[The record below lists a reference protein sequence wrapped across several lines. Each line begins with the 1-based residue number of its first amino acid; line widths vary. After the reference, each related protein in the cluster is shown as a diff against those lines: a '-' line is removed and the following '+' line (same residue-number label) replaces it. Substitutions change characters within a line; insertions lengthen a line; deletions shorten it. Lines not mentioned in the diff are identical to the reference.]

1 MIPAGLVLFSAT
13 MALVAAA
20 LFTGAAFYVSAV
32 EHPARMEL
40 DDAALL
46 AEWKPSYKR
55 GALMQAPLA
64 LIGTVLGV
72 IAFLGSYDWRWLFG
86 AALMLA
92 NWPFTLVAI
101 MPTNKRL
108 LALTG
113 PHPELRLLMN
123 RWGSLH
129 AVRTALG
136 VAATAVFAWV
146 ILL

>member
-20 LFTGAAFYVSAV
+20 LFTGAAFYVSTV
-32 EHPARMEL
+32 EHPARL
-40 DDAALL
+40 VLGDDALL

-55 GALMQAPLA
+55 GALLQAPLA

-86 AALMLA
+86 AALMFA
-92 NWPFTLVAI
+92 NWPYTFIAI

-108 LALTG
+108 LAMTG
-113 PHPELRLLMN
+113 ANPELRPLML
-123 RWGSLH
+123 RWGNLH

-136 VAATAVFAWV
+136 AAATAVFAWV

>member
-1 MIPAGLVLFSAT
+1 

-32 EHPARMEL
+32 EHPARL
-40 DDAALL
+40 ALGDAALL
-46 AEWKPSYKR
+46 AQWKPSYKR
-55 GALMQAPLA
+55 GTMIQAPLA

-92 NWPFTLVAI
+92 NWPYTFAVI

-108 LALTG
+108 MAMTG
-113 PHPELRLLMN
+113 GEPELRALIE
-123 RWGSLH
+123 RWGRLH
-129 AVRTALG
+129 AARTALG
-136 VAATAVFAWV
+136 AAATAVFLWV